1 MMDKGIVFSGYKVP
15 KGLKDYN
22 LAVYLVKGAKSFGKY
37 VEIRSA
43 WEKMIKTNN
52 FEAFLTTMS
61 KYGFKKRNDLYS
73 FAFFS
78 DFRFN
83 NFYRIV
89 EKECEP
95 FRIIREEYKGIVE
108 VLDAMAQRKENS
120 FIVGDVEDDSNDI
133 VRKFFQKRHQNHRYE
148 KRNSSAFVV
157 SGMNQLSL
165 VGRKDIVLLAINGN
179 RLLKC
184 DHKNVIKT
192 ANFTFISEISD
203 GIYLPDWVNLNSLVF
218 MADDIIDGVIH
229 VGDYYV
235 TFDF

>member
-1 MMDKGIVFSGYKVP
+1 MDKGIVFSGYRVP
-15 KGLKDYN
+15 KGLKDYD
-22 LAVYLVKGAKSFGKY
+22 LAVYLVKGSKSFGEY

-43 WEKMIKTNN
+43 WEKMIKSNN
-52 FEAFLTTMS
+52 FGAFSTIMS
-61 KYGFKKRNDLYS
+61 KYGFRKRQTL
-73 FAFFS
+73 FLLAFMS
-78 DFRFN
+78 DFKFDK
-83 NFYRIV
+83 FYQLV
-89 EKECEP
+89 EKEYDS
-95 FRIIREEYKGIVE
+95 FKKIREEYYGILG
-108 VLDAMAQRKENS
+108 VLDAMAKRKENT
-120 FIVGDVEDDSNDI
+120 FIVGDVEKDSIDVI
-133 VRKFFQKRHQNHRYE
+133 KTFFQKRHQDYKNP

-184 DHKNVIKT
+184 DHKNEIKT

-203 GIYLPDWVNLNSLVF
+203 GIYLPDWVDLKSLVF